1 MEKQTI
7 SNIQFKRGTKSAL
20 ESKLAGELKPLKGE
34 PIWEIDSNKIRIGD
48 GINDYKDLPYINM
61 TADDED
67 LVIEGYYINN
77 TFYTTEKAITFSPRR
92 INKIY
97 KDLLTN
103 SLYYYKLTDG
113 FNPLMVLYQSV
124 GYNEENIYAAD
135 SLRAYVNADEQYYNR
150 ILAESDFEAMLETGI
165 YKKNTY
171 IVLEQ
176 K

>member
-20 ESKLAGELKPLKGE
+20 ESKLVSDLKPLKGE

-67 LVIEGYYINN
+67 LVIAGYYINN

-113 FNPLMVLYQSV
+113 FNPLLVLYQSV
-124 GYNEENIYAAD
+124 GYNEDGTMSQKAITNALDVKAEIYLNELD
-135 SLRAYVNADEQYYNR
+135 DECLVITKAQ
-150 ILAESDFEAMLETGI
+150 
-165 YKKNTY
+165 
-171 IVLEQ
+171 
-176 K
+176 